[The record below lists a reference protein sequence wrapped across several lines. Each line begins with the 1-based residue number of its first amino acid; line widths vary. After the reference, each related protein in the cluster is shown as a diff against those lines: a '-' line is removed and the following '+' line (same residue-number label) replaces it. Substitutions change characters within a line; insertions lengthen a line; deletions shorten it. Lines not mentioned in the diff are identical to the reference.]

1 MNKNFKLK
9 GLVAA
14 THTSMNADGT
24 CNPSLVDGQAAF
36 LSAQNIKTV
45 FVSGST
51 GESAHM
57 QLTERKENI
66 AAWCEAGKKHDIAVV
81 VHTGGNCVY
90 DGREL
95 AAVAAQCGAVATA
108 ANSPCYFKPGSINA
122 LLDSMAVAASGAA
135 DLPFYYYDIPVLT
148 GVAFNP
154 CQVLAAAEAK
164 IPNFVGFKF
173 TNPDLALYMDALNFE
188 GGKYDCPWGVDEWML
203 GALAVG
209 AQGAVGSSFNYA
221 PKLYLDMIAA
231 FNAGDMEK
239 ARELQMNSIKMIN
252 IIAGKG
258 YMGCCKAIMGWLGAE
273 VGPARL
279 PMGNPDKAT
288 LAQLR
293 AELSAIGFFDWAISQ

>member
-9 GLVAA
+9 SLVAA
-14 THTSMNADGT
+14 THTTMNADGS
-24 CNPSLVDGQAAF
+24 CNPNLVDNQARF
-36 LSAQNIKTV
+36 LAAQSIKTV

-51 GESAHM
+51 GESAHL

-66 AAWCEAGKKHDIAVV
+66 AAWGEAGKKYGIDVV

-95 AAVAAQCGAVATA
+95 AECAAKCGAVATA
-108 ANSPCYFKPGSINA
+108 ANSPCYFKPGSIAA
-122 LLDSMAVAASGAA
+122 LIDSMAVAASGAP

-148 GVAFNP
+148 GVCFNP
-154 CQVLAAAEAK
+154 CQVMSAAAAK

-173 TNPDLALYMDALNFE
+173 TNPDLALYMESLNFE
-188 GGKYDCPWGVDEWML
+188 SGKFDCPWGVDEWML

-221 PKLYLDMIAA
+221 PKLYFDIIEA
-231 FNAGDMEK
+231 FNAGDILK

-258 YMGCCKAIMGWLGAE
+258 YMGCCKAIMGWHGAE

-293 AELSAIGFFDWAISQ
+293 AELRAIGFFDWAIYQ